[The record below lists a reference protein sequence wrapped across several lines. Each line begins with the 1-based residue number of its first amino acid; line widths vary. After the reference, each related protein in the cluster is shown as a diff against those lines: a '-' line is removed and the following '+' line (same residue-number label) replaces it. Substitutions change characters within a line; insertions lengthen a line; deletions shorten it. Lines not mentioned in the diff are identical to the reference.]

1 MKNFH
6 LITTADTNP
15 LMLKIKRHWDL
26 WKEDTFLRDYPQGP
40 FGEIES
46 IMLRFPEK
54 RVFEQEA
61 ELEEYKNNQSSF
73 DQHESID
80 YPAFD
85 ILTEARDLVFALMAL
100 VKGERLGRVMINKI
114 AAGGRIYPHEDTP
127 EHADYYTRFH
137 IVLQSSAGCI
147 LKAGDEQLEMR
158 TGDVFWFNNKLT
170 HEVINNSGQDRI
182 SMVVDIK
189 VKK

>member
-1 MKNFH
+1 
-6 LITTADTNP
+6 
-15 LMLKIKRHWDL
+15 
-26 WKEDTFLRDYPQGP
+26 
-40 FGEIES
+40 
-46 IMLRFPEK
+46 
-54 RVFEQEA
+54 
-61 ELEEYKNNQSSF
+61 
-73 DQHESID
+73 
-80 YPAFD
+80 
-85 ILTEARDLVFALMAL
+85 MAL

-127 EHADYYTRFH
+127 EHTDYYTRFH